1 MLERLWIGKRLG
13 SQSACVAGQGPPWN
27 HLDKAQ
33 VPKARAGVQEPLAG
47 PASPLELAGA
57 VRLDLLGLDF
67 APFQFPWNW
76 RTEEVGSGS
85 TSFLVCP

>member
-1 MLERLWIGKRLG
+1 M
-13 SQSACVAGQGPPWN
+13 
-27 HLDKAQ
+27 
-33 VPKARAGVQEPLAG
+33 QEPLAG

-57 VRLDLLGLDF
+57 VRLDPLGLVF
-67 APFQFPWNW
+67 APFQLPWNW